1 MTTEPDDRETP
12 WSEDFEEIEHRM
24 ANFLGL
30 DLDLSDPNFIS
41 DIEDFLR
48 KERR

>member
-24 ANFLGL
+24 ANFLDLGL
-30 DLDLSDPNFIS
+30 HLPEPNFIP
-41 DIEDFLR
+41 DIEEFLR